1 MLRIAICD
9 DIYDARLTLRSALER
24 ALERQ
29 GIRGRFWEFSSG
41 EGLLRWLERHAGEL
55 DLVFLDLEMGEL
67 SGMETARRLRGA
79 DPGLQL
85 VFVTAY
91 ADQVFDG
98 YSVGA
103 LGYLLKPPKPE
114 QLDAVLGRA
123 REALYREL
131 DRDRAYIC
139 RSGET
144 QYRVPMEKIL
154 YFASDR
160 RQVHCV
166 TAERRYTFYGKL
178 DAVAAEL
185 GGSFIRVH
193 QRYLVRAGAVDR
205 LDGSEAVLISGER
218 LPISRSC
225 RREALLAMTRAELG
239 E

>member
-123 REALYREL
+123 RRLCTGNWTGIGPMSAAAGRPSTASPWRRFCILPRTGGRCTASRQSGATPFMESWTRWP
-131 DRDRAYIC
+131 
-139 RSGET
+139 RSW
-144 QYRVPMEKIL
+144 
-154 YFASDR
+154 
-160 RQVHCV
+160 
-166 TAERRYTFYGKL
+166 
-178 DAVAAEL
+178 
-185 GGSFIRVH
+185 
-193 QRYLVRAGAVDR
+193 AGALSASTSAIWSAPGR
-205 LDGSEAVLISGER
+205 WTALTGA
-218 LPISRSC
+218 
-225 RREALLAMTRAELG
+225 RRCS
-239 E
+239 

>member
-1 MLRIAICD
+1 MLRIASVTIS
-9 DIYDARLTLRSALER
+9 TTPGSRSAPPWSGRWSGR
-24 ALERQ
+24 ASGAGSGSFPPGKGCSAGWSATPGSWTWCSWTWRW
-29 GIRGRFWEFSSG
+29 GSSAAWRPPGGSAARTRGCSWC
-41 EGLLRWLERHAGEL
+41 
-55 DLVFLDLEMGEL
+55 L
-67 SGMETARRLRGA
+67 S
-79 DPGLQL
+79 
-85 VFVTAY
+85 TAY

-123 REALYREL
+123 RRLCTGKL
-131 DRDRAYIC
+131 DRDRAYVC

-193 QRYLVRAGAVDR
+193 QRYLVRARG
-205 LDGSEAVLISGER
+205 GG
-218 LPISRSC
+218 PP
-225 RREALLAMTRAELG
+225 
-239 E
+239 